1 MDKIFHKIIY
11 NTRAIQNLVK
21 KNILETAP
29 RTLNAG
35 SGDAYFAVY
44 GVFYLLGK
52 ALMPLVPLKRT
63 LAGKA

>member
-29 RTLNAG
+29 RTLNAR
-35 SGDAYFAVY
+35 SGEAYFAV
-44 GVFYLLGK
+44 
-52 ALMPLVPLKRT
+52 
-63 LAGKA
+63 